1 MTGVSPWTLERWL
14 ASLQWEYARNILTV
28 DARTSLLWG
37 RLRVPHAENPL
48 DKLIAATALAHDLT
62 VVTRN
67 VRDFAS
73 TGVKILNPFSGHR
86 PAGEQA
92 ASLAPSGISGRQFA
106 DNVRWID
113 SAKHDP

>member
-73 TGVKILNPFSGHR
+73 TG
-86 PAGEQA
+86 
-92 ASLAPSGISGRQFA
+92 GR
-106 DNVRWID
+106 
-113 SAKHDP
+113 S

>member
-48 DKLIAATALAHDLT
+48 DKLIAATALAMT
-62 VVTRN
+62 SPWSRGT
-67 VRDFAS
+67 
-73 TGVKILNPFSGHR
+73 
-86 PAGEQA
+86 
-92 ASLAPSGISGRQFA
+92 
-106 DNVRWID
+106 
-113 SAKHDP
+113 SATLPVLE